1 MTATLTAPRPSLV
14 PPFRSSASPTAL
26 PNRLDSL
33 TSLRFF
39 AAFAVFAHHFSGHGK
54 GTGYGTAPALFPY
67 SMIGGHGVTFF
78 FVLSGFLL
86 TWVFKPQEHP
96 LAFYW
101 RRMARI
107 WPASLVAAVLGV
119 YAYYIAAHE
128 HIDWPSLLASLFL
141 VQTWFP
147 GVTPTLPGNEVTWT
161 LSVELLFYALFP
173 LAARIAVRYRT
184 RTLALATAAGLV
196 GMWAV
201 NWWAAANFSG
211 PGEGWIMRNPLVYLP
226 QFLLGM
232 TVALAVRRGW
242 RLPMRPIVPVLLL
255 GVFVYGYYQGRA
267 SLPDAVV
274 AQLDYTVRP
283 VMALLSML
291 IIVAFVQREI
301 NGHRGVLNQPVLILL
316 GAWSYG
322 FYLLHHSVS
331 RLATYAWGRAGDDNS
346 VLFDLL
352 GVGLV
357 VTAMSWALFHYVEE
371 PAAQWLNRKLPQR
384 LRRRWNASPDVP
396 PSVEVAGAR
405 VPSAR

>member
-1 MTATLTAPRPSLV
+1 MTATLAATRPSFV
-14 PPFRSSASPTAL
+14 PAPFRPSDLPRAL

-54 GTGYGTAPALFPY
+54 GTGYGTAPLIFPY

-101 RRMARI
+101 RRIGRI

-119 YAYYIAAHE
+119 YAYYIAAH
-128 HIDWPSLLASLFL
+128 HAIDWPSLISSLFL

-147 GVTPTLPGNEVTWT
+147 GVTPNLPGNEVTWT

-173 LAARIAVRYRT
+173 LAARIAVRLRT
-184 RTLALATAAGLV
+184 RTLALLTGLGLV

-201 NWWAAANFSG
+201 NWWAAATFSS
-211 PGEGWIMRNPLVYLP
+211 PAEGWIMRNPLIYLP

-255 GVFVYGYYQGRA
+255 GLYVYGYYQGRA
-267 SLPDAVV
+267 RLSDAVV
-274 AQLDYTVRP
+274 GQLDYMVRP
-283 VMALLSML
+283 TIALLSML

-301 NGHRGVLNQPVLILL
+301 NGHRGILNNKALILL

-357 VTAMSWALFHYVEE
+357 VTAMSWALFHFVEE
-371 PAAQWLNRKLPQR
+371 PAAKWLNRKMPQR
-384 LRRRWNASPDVP
+384 LRRKVGVP
-396 PSVEVAGAR
+396 PTPEETMTAG
-405 VPSAR
+405 VPAPR

>member
-1 MTATLTAPRPSLV
+1 MTATLTAPRPGLI
-14 PPFRSSASPTAL
+14 PAQLRSASPATSL

-39 AAFAVFAHHFSGHGK
+39 AAFAVFAHHFTGHGSK
-54 GTGYGTAPALFPY
+54 TGYGTAPAIFPY

-96 LAFYW
+96 VAFYW
-101 RRMARI
+101 RRIGRI

-119 YAYYIAAHE
+119 YAYYIAAH
-128 HIDWPSLLASLFL
+128 HDIDWPSLISSLFL

-173 LAARIAVRYRT
+173 LAARIAVRLRT
-184 RTLALATAAGLV
+184 RTLAILTGLGLM

-201 NWWAAANFSG
+201 NWWAAATFSS
-211 PGEGWIMRNPLVYLP
+211 PAEGWIMRNPLVYLP

-232 TVALAVRRGW
+232 TVALAIRRGW
-242 RLPMRPIVPVLLL
+242 RLPLRPAVPVVLL
-255 GVFVYGYYQGRA
+255 GLYVYGYYQGRA
-267 SLPDAVV
+267 RLAPETV
-274 AQLDYTVRP
+274 AQLDYLVRP
-283 VMALLSML
+283 VIAVLSML

-301 NGHRGVLNQPVLILL
+301 NGHRGILNNRALILL

-352 GVGLV
+352 GCGLV
-357 VTAMSWALFHYVEE
+357 VVGMSWALFHFVEE
-371 PAAQWLNRKLPQR
+371 PAAKWLNRHMPQR
-384 LRRRWNASPDVP
+384 LRRKVGSA
-396 PSVEVAGAR
+396 AAR
-405 VPSAR
+405 SY